1 MNASMSQVSDQNIL
15 LKAQLSAAGAS
26 QVTINSNGHF
36 EDHVKVE
43 QLQHQLQALTS
54 ENSHQKT
61 RIMFYESENARL
73 LSEVEQMRAS
83 QNDSVLLR
91 DENYQLTTKIED
103 MSKDQED
110 LLELLADQD
119 LKLKNYRRQ
128 MRELGQQ
135 VEASDDEN

>member
-1 MNASMSQVSDQNIL
+1 MSQVSDQNIL

-26 QVTINSNGHF
+26 QVTINSNGHS
-36 EDHVKVE
+36 EDHFKVE

-61 RIMFYESENARL
+61 RIIFYESENTRL
-73 LSEVEQMRAS
+73 LSEVEQMKAS

-91 DENYQLTTKIED
+91 DENSQLTTKIED